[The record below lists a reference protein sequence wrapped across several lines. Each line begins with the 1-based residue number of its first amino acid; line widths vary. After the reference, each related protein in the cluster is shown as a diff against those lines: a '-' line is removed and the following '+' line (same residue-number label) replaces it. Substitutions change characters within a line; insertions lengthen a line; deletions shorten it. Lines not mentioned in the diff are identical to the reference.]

1 MSSKKYLW
9 IVLLSL
15 FAAIKVFSLYPDL
28 VERYY
33 SGMMYPVISATQ
45 RILVGWIPFS
55 IGDIF
60 YALTALFLIVKVY
73 RFFRIIV
80 KKQADRYFWFNG
92 LRQAAFFSLSVYVLF
107 NLLWGMNYNRKG
119 IADQL
124 QLQEEIYV
132 KEDLLA
138 VVDQLVEK
146 LNEYDT
152 IGSINRR
159 FIGVKRNLFTGAAEG
174 YDTLA
179 QYRKQFVY
187 RFPAVKPSLYSYL
200 GNYLGFTGYYNP
212 FSGEA
217 QVNTTVPLFVQP
229 FTTCHEIG
237 HQLGYAK
244 ESEANFAGFLS
255 AKSSLDPIFKYSV
268 YFEMY
273 LYSRRYIYNLD
284 SNLLKAYDARLG
296 KVVKSDYRQL
306 RAFWKKHE
314 NPVEKLVDV
323 VYGQYL
329 RANQQPSG
337 KLSYSEVISWL
348 IAYYKKYGKE
358 AI

>member
-1 MSSKKYLW
+1 MSSKKYPW

-33 SGMMYPVISATQ
+33 SGMIYPVISATQ

-80 KKQADRYFWFNG
+80 NKQADRYFWFNG

-159 FIGVKRNLFTGAAEG
+159 FI
-174 YDTLA
+174 
-179 QYRKQFVY
+179 
-187 RFPAVKPSLYSYL
+187 
-200 GNYLGFTGYYNP
+200 
-212 FSGEA
+212 
-217 QVNTTVPLFVQP
+217 
-229 FTTCHEIG
+229 
-237 HQLGYAK
+237 
-244 ESEANFAGFLS
+244 
-255 AKSSLDPIFKYSV
+255 
-268 YFEMY
+268 
-273 LYSRRYIYNLD
+273 
-284 SNLLKAYDARLG
+284 
-296 KVVKSDYRQL
+296 
-306 RAFWKKHE
+306 
-314 NPVEKLVDV
+314 
-323 VYGQYL
+323 
-329 RANQQPSG
+329 
-337 KLSYSEVISWL
+337 
-348 IAYYKKYGKE
+348 
-358 AI
+358 